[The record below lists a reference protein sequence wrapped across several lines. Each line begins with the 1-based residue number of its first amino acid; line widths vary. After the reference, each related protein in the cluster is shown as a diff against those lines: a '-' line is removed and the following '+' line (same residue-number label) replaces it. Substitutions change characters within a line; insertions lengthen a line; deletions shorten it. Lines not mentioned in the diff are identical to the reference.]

1 MLLVISRTVGSAAAL
16 AAASVTAL
24 TTLTALSAAPAVA
37 AAPRTAAPAVA
48 AVPAPAAS
56 PAAVPAPAASP
67 ASVAAPPPVR
77 DEDRAGGS
85 GSRSRAGSGP
95 GPGSGSGDRLTIT
108 VEHAGR
114 GHDGTYEL
122 SCHPAAGSHP
132 DPRGA
137 CAALDKNTRWGSE
150 PFAPVP
156 AGSVCTMLYG
166 GPATARVTGTWAG
179 RPVDATYNRSDGCQ
193 TARWNRM
200 VPFLPDLGS

>member
-16 AAASVTAL
+16 AAAAVTAL
-24 TTLTALSAAPAVA
+24 ATLTALSAAPAVA
-37 AAPRTAAPAVA
+37 AAPRTTAPAVA
-48 AVPAPAAS
+48 AVPAPAA
-56 PAAVPAPAASP
+56 PP
-67 ASVAAPPPVR
+67 ASAAAPPPVR

-85 GSRSRAGSGP
+85 ESRSR
-95 GPGSGSGDRLTIT
+95 PGSGSGDRLTIT

-132 DPRGA
+132 DLRGA
-137 CAALDKNTRWGSE
+137 CAAVDKNTRWGSE

-156 AGSVCTMLYG
+156 EGSVCTMLYG

>member
-1 MLLVISRTVGSAAAL
+1 MLLVISRTVGSVAGL

-37 AAPRTAAPAVA
+37 AAPHTTAPAVA
-48 AVPAPAAS
+48 AVPASAAT
-56 PAAVPAPAASP
+56 P

-77 DEDRAGGS
+77 HEDRAGGF
-85 GSRSRAGSGP
+85 GSRSGL
-95 GPGSGSGDRLTIT
+95 GSGDRLTVT
-108 VEHAGR
+108 VEHAGQ

-122 SCHPAAGSHP
+122 ACHPAAGSLP
-132 DPRGA
+132 DPQGA
-137 CAALDKNTRWGSE
+137 CAAVDKNTHWGSE

-156 AGSVCTMLYG
+156 EGSVCTMLYG

-179 RPVDATYNRSDGCQ
+179 RPVDATYNRSNGCE

-200 VPFLPDLGS
+200 VPLLPGLGS